1 MTQVE
6 LTDAASIQG
15 MLMDSYDITEEDAQK
30 YAEGMLK
37 GENFKIPP
45 KDWIAT
51 MDPFMRQEVLSLIHG
66 GTSFGIAQKE
76 PSMAQSLGGLAGAG
90 LTAVM
95 GAGAPGLGGA
105 VTGLGGKLFDNLFGD
120 RGPSTGGAGIGL
132 SGLLK

>member
-1 MTQVE
+1 MDE
-6 LTDAASIQG
+6 AKLTDAASIQG
-15 MLMDSYDITEEDAQK
+15 MLQDAYDITPEDAEK
-30 YAEGMLK
+30 YAAGMLK

-51 MDPFMRQEVLSLIHG
+51 MDPFLRQEVLSLIHG

-76 PSMAQSLGGLAGAG
+76 PSI
-90 LTAVM
+90 
-95 GAGAPGLGGA
+95 APGLGGA
-105 VTGLGGKLFDNLFGD
+105 AAGAVGLGGKLFDNLFGD